1 MAFTTLRC
9 DPAACAFTDFAQFNP
24 VAANAAQPDILWH
37 VELLAIIVIHGF
49 TSSVNDAAGIHDCF
63 AHFTGSN
70 WLHTKLVC
78 PVMASSCVAV
88 RRYCC
93 TTISFHTG
101 LSRASVSGGVAGCC
115 LYGVYLHPQQYCRRT
130 KPNSVDGEATFSQQS
145 TGVDIASTEA
155 TESLCRIN
163 GVTDAHHVVVQA
175 FGDILVVETACFD
188 ESFGCICG

>member
-1 MAFTTLRC
+1 MAFTALRC
-9 DPAACAFTDFAQFNP
+9 DPAACTFTESAQFNP
-24 VAANAAQPDILWH
+24 GAANTAKPDILWH
-37 VELLAIIVIHGF
+37 VKLMPIIVVHGF

-78 PVMASSCVAV
+78 LAMTSSYVAV

-93 TTISFHTG
+93 TTMPFHAG

-115 LYGVYLHPQQYCRRT
+115 LYGVYLYPQRYCRRT
-130 KPNSVDGEATFSQQS
+130 KPNSVDGEATLSQQS
-145 TGVDIASTEA
+145 AGVDISSAEPA
-155 TESLCRIN
+155 ESLCRIDR
-163 GVTDAHHVVVQA
+163 VTNAHDIVVQA